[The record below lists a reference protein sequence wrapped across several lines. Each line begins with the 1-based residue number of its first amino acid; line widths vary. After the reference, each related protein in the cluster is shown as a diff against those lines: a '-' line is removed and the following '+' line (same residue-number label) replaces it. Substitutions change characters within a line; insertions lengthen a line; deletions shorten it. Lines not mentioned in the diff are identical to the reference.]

1 MGLGNITFSLK
12 IFEHEACLP
21 KPELWYRLWWTDSP
35 QICTHN
41 VDFLVRKFQSDV
53 LNGLKAASESHIGGW
68 RNLPSISQKIWFALD
83 RICISSGVAVF
94 ICICISKRDF
104 KWAVLIINKFNIS
117 LTENTAFHIVLRFL
131 RYYLRS
137 SSKCLY
143 HVFGF
148 RSR

>member
-1 MGLGNITFSLK
+1 MGLGSITFSLK
-12 IFEHEACLP
+12 ILEHEACLP

-53 LNGLKAASESHIGGW
+53 LNSLKTASENHIGVW

-83 RICISSGVAVF
+83 RICISSVVAVF
-94 ICICISKRDF
+94 IWICISKRDF
-104 KWAVLIINKFNIS
+104 KWAVLIINKFNIGH
-117 LTENTAFHIVLRFL
+117 TENTAFHIVLRFL

-143 HVFGF
+143 QVFGF